1 MDSSI
6 DDDYPF
12 IVLTETKF
20 SILGSI
26 HHDEGLNN
34 FLSLPLNIFLHEH
47 ACSFKKG
54 RETAMKN
61 VSSLVACFM
70 FVGGSFMFRRRR
82 VYVSSESNLRRRRNL

>member
-34 FLSLPLNIFLHEH
+34 FLSLPLNIFPS
-47 ACSFKKG
+47 CS
-54 RETAMKN
+54 
-61 VSSLVACFM
+61 SSSVAVQSCHP
-70 FVGGSFMFRRRR
+70 S
-82 VYVSSESNLRRRRNL
+82 